1 MKKTSRILISVLL
14 ALIMV
19 ISVPIGA
26 SAEVLCAH
34 GFKGNSIF
42 TDGKYSYVTTEGGV
56 IIKAIDGKVSGAVT
70 IPASVAGQAVIG
82 LGTFLFRHN
91 TEITSIRLPD
101 TLTVI
106 ESNAFEGCSALKT
119 VTIPDSVTSIQG
131 NAFYDCSSLSSV
143 KLPSAL
149 KTIEDSTFTGCVS
162 LNEIDIPDSVTFVFN
177 NAFNNT
183 GIFNKESNWEN
194 GVLYIDDFLYAV
206 KNTVSEKYT
215 VKAGTRHITDR
226 AFLNHNELTEII
238 LPESL
243 EIIGTYAFYDCK
255 NLKKVTLPSSLEK
268 INSYAFYG
276 CSSLEA
282 ITFPS
287 SLKEI
292 GNSAFHG
299 TKINRI
305 VIPNSNTRLNGSVFG
320 DCKEL
325 TEVTLP
331 EGITEIPDN
340 LFDSCVKL
348 ENISIPSSVN
358 SVGKNAFDNT
368 AYLTAE
374 AKAHG
379 GALYINNILCYAD
392 KNLQGT
398 FKVKQG
404 TTKIAVNAFG
414 NCEKLSEVIIPD
426 TVTEIEKL
434 AFYNCTN
441 LSNITLP
448 ESITKIGKSAFSG
461 CKSFSK
467 FTFPEKITEIPASVL
482 NLCTSLEEVNIGK
495 NVNKIDIS
503 AFTNLKSLKNINIHS
518 ENQHFSSEG
527 NVLFNKDKTI
537 LIKSYDY
544 VSDTYTVPLTVKEI
558 GKEAFTISNLKS
570 IKLHDNIEK
579 IGADAFKFSGIDVA
593 QNKVDGSL
601 YIDNCLINANVTE
614 HYAVKDGTR
623 LIADEAFAHNYL
635 LKELYIPESVKYIG
649 AHILYS
655 DINIK
660 KITVESSDAVIHN
673 CALIN
678 PLGANAVICGYS
690 GSTTEEHTKLYGL
703 HFSSLGKA
711 PAKITETDSVKLFGD
726 SCVIV
731 IPGIS
736 RDELFKAINTSAK
749 LVDKNGKT
757 VADNLPIGGGI
768 KIVSDDNSFEKTVI
782 AAGDADEDG
791 KLSAADARLALRA
804 SVNLENLSETQKAA
818 ANIDNSDKNISA
830 ADARI
835 ILRASVG
842 LENMKEILRAM

>member
-1 MKKTSRILISVLL
+1 MKKTSSILISVLL

-19 ISVPIGA
+19 ITLPIGA
-26 SAEVLCAH
+26 AAEVLCGH
-34 GFKGNSIF
+34 GPKGNSIF
-42 TDGKYSYVTTEGGV
+42 TDGKYSYVTTEDGV
-56 IIKAIDGKVSGAVT
+56 IIKAIDGKISGAVT
-70 IPASVAGQAVIG
+70 IPDAVAGQAVIG
-82 LGTFLFRHN
+82 LDSFLFRNN
-91 TEITSIRLPD
+91 TEITSISLPD
-101 TLTVI
+101 TLTEI
-106 ESNAFEGCSALKT
+106 GSNAFEGCSALET
-119 VTIPDSVTSIQG
+119 VTVPDNVTRIQG
-131 NAFYDCSSLSSV
+131 NAFYDCSSLISV
-143 KLPSAL
+143 KLPSSL
-149 KTIEDSTFTGCVS
+149 KEIEDSTFTGCVS
-162 LNEIDIPDSVTFVFN
+162 LNEIDIPDSVTFVFK
-177 NAFNNT
+177 NAFDNT

-206 KNTVSEKYT
+206 KNTISEKYT
-215 VKAGTRHITDR
+215 VKAGTRHITNN
-226 AFLNHNELTEII
+226 AFSNHNELTEIV

-243 EIIGTYAFYDCK
+243 ESIGTYAFYDCK
-255 NLKKVTLPSSLEK
+255 NLKKVTLPSSLKK
-268 INSYAFYG
+268 IDSYAFYG

-292 GNSAFHG
+292 GNSAFHE
-299 TKINRI
+299 TKISRI
-305 VIPNSNTRLNGSVFG
+305 TIPNSNTKLNGGIFE

-325 TEVTLP
+325 TEVNFP
-331 EGITEIPDN
+331 EGITEIPNN
-340 LFDSCVKL
+340 LFDGCVKL
-348 ENISIPSSVN
+348 ENISIPASVT
-358 SVGKNAFDNT
+358 SVGENAFNNT

-374 AKAHG
+374 TKANG

-398 FKVKQG
+398 FRVKQG

-414 NCEKLSEVIIPD
+414 NCDKLSVVIIPD

-434 AFYNCTN
+434 AFYNCMN
-441 LSNITLP
+441 LNNITLP
-448 ESITKIGKSAFSG
+448 ESITKIGESAFSG
-461 CKSFSK
+461 CKSFNE
-467 FTFPEKITEIPASVL
+467 FTFPEKITEIPSSVL
-482 NLCTSLEEVNIGK
+482 AFCNALEKVNIGK
-495 NVNKIDIS
+495 NVNKIDIY
-503 AFTNLKSLKNINIHS
+503 AFANAKSLKNINIHS
-518 ENQHFSSEG
+518 GNQHFSSEG
-527 NVLFNKDKTI
+527 KVLFNKEKTI

-579 IGADAFKFSGIDVA
+579 IGADAFKLSGIDIA
-593 QNKVDGSL
+593 KNRVDGSL
-601 YIDNCLINANVTE
+601 YIDNCLIYANGTE
-614 HYAVKDGTR
+614 QYAVKDGTR
-623 LIADEAFAHNYL
+623 LIADEAFAHNYI
-635 LKELYIPESVKYIG
+635 LKELYIPKSVKYIG
-649 AHILYS
+649 EHILYS

-678 PLGANAVICGYS
+678 PLEANAVIFGYS
-690 GSTTEEHTKLYGL
+690 GSTAEEHAKFYGL

-736 RDELFKAINTSAK
+736 RDELFKAINTSVK

-768 KIVSDDNSFEKTVI
+768 KIVSDDNTFEKTVI
-782 AAGDADEDG
+782 AAGDVDEDG

-804 SVNLENLSETQKAA
+804 SVNLENLSEMQKAA
-818 ANIDNSDKNISA
+818 ANVDNFDKNISA